1 MLLGAERRARIRQRV
16 EPILK
21 EYNPDLEFRT
31 VFVESTRE
39 YLGLVAQLGERP
51 LLLKF
56 RWVDF
61 ISNPDAQLR
70 QEIFAQLRKK
80 LGGR

>member
-16 EPILK
+16 EPILR

-31 VFVESTRE
+31 VFVESSRE

-51 LLLKF
+51 LLLVVGRCF
-56 RWVDF
+56 
-61 ISNPDAQLR
+61 NP
-70 QEIFAQLRKK
+70 FASCF
-80 LGGR
+80 